1 MKGKSIKLTYFDLP
15 KSVYVLVF
23 ARIISSM
30 GNFVFPFMTLLLT
43 SKIGLGERQ
52 VGFFLLMASALQIP
66 GALLGGKLSDIMGRK
81 KIMIAATTLSAIC
94 LLPCAVFIDSADT
107 LIYIPWILILATFFN
122 SVSGPANSAMVND
135 LTVPN
140 NRQAAMSLLYMAMNV
155 GTAIG
160 SVVSGLLFN
169 NHMKILFVGD
179 ALSKLIS
186 IILLVKFVK
195 ESKPSNE
202 DLDNISDLRRADEK
216 PEEGGLIS
224 ALLKRPMLLIFSL
237 LNMIYS
243 FIYAQTHFSMPLQ
256 VNSIF
261 GEELGAGY
269 FGTLN
274 MINCIEVILLTTII
288 TIITRKIRSIYN
300 VSIAG
305 IFYAIGFGMLFFVN
319 NLPLFILSTI
329 IWTIG
334 EIINSTNIGVYIAN
348 HTPISH
354 RGRFNAMIN
363 IISSTGS
370 SISPYLMGS
379 VIESKGVT
387 NVWPI
392 IFILGLTASFL
403 MFLLG
408 SYEKRTEKDISLRL
422 DK

>member
-1 MKGKSIKLTYFDLP
+1 
-15 KSVYVLVF
+15 
-23 ARIISSM
+23 
-30 GNFVFPFMTLLLT
+30 
-43 SKIGLGERQ
+43 
-52 VGFFLLMASALQIP
+52 
-66 GALLGGKLSDIMGRK
+66 
-81 KIMIAATTLSAIC
+81 
-94 LLPCAVFIDSADT
+94 
-107 LIYIPWILILATFFN
+107 
-122 SVSGPANSAMVND
+122 
-135 LTVPN
+135 
-140 NRQAAMSLLYMAMNV
+140 
-155 GTAIG
+155 
-160 SVVSGLLFN
+160 
-169 NHMKILFVGD
+169 
-179 ALSKLIS
+179 
-186 IILLVKFVK
+186 
-195 ESKPSNE
+195 
-202 DLDNISDLRRADEK
+202 
-216 PEEGGLIS
+216 
-224 ALLKRPMLLIFSL
+224 
-237 LNMIYS
+237 
-243 FIYAQTHFSMPLQ
+243 MPLQ

-274 MINCIEVILLTTII
+274 MINCLEVILLTTII

-370 SISPYLMGS
+370 SISPYIMGS
-379 VIESKGVT
+379 IIEGRGVA

-408 SYEKRTEKDISLRL
+408 SYEKRTEKILI
-422 DK
+422 

>member
-1 MKGKSIKLTYFDLP
+1 MKGNSIKLTYFDLP

-94 LLPCAVFIDSADT
+94 LLPCAVFIDYTDT

-122 SVSGPANSAMVND
+122 SISGPANSAMVND
-135 LTVPN
+135 LIVPS

-179 ALSKLIS
+179 ALSKFIS
-186 IILLVKFVK
+186 IILLIKFVK
-195 ESKPSNE
+195 ETKPSDE
-202 DLDNISDLRRADEK
+202 DLDHISDLRRIDEK
-216 PEEGGLIS
+216 PEEGGLLS

-274 MINCIEVILLTTII
+274 MINCLEVIFLTTII
-288 TIITRKIRSIYN
+288 TVITRKIRSIYN

-319 NLPLFILSTI
+319 NFPLFILSTI

-370 SISPYLMGS
+370 SISPYIMGS
-379 VIESKGVT
+379 IIEGKGVI

-408 SYEKRTEKDISLRL
+408 SYEKRYEKNISLVL
-422 DK
+422 DE